1 MKVAGN
7 SLDGALLLKVMGMYY
22 DRAIRLSRYIDY
34 QDIIRLIEIRMIG
47 LSICQISV
55 YYMI

>member
-22 DRAIRLSRYIDY
+22 DRLYDY
-34 QDIIRLIEIRMIG
+34 PDISDYRDIIRLIKIRMIG
-47 LSICQISV
+47 SYICQISV
-55 YYMI
+55 YYR